1 MSRVGSEA
9 RLGPP
14 LHRLSL
20 ATTRSEPS
28 RTRGTRV
35 QIVLEA
41 TFGSRLVRPP
51 GRPRKQVFLRRG
63 ARQVPLPAPVGLHHV
78 DRCGCLHRRVA
89 TSEDDLP
96 PVGRQ
101 AGAKSS
107 PAFRVRFRCPP
118 PSALRRRPRGWRRA
132 GRRRRSSARR
142 ATRRSGQRPVARQPQ
157 LPAPVR
163 VHDVDLDV
171 PAARVPEEGDPP
183 PVGRPGRSSA
193 PRGARQQ
200 LPPAPVGV
208 HGVEP
213 VPA

>member
-96 PVGRQ
+96 PVGRP
-101 AGAKSS
+101 GWSEVV
-107 PAFRVRFRCPP
+107 PRV
-118 PSALRRRPRGWRRA
+118 PR
-132 GRRRRSSARR
+132 
-142 ATRRSGQRPVARQPQ
+142 QVP
-157 LPAPVR
+157 LPAPIGVN
-163 VHDVDLDV
+163 
-171 PAARVPEEGDPP
+171 ARVTLMKANFELACA
-183 PVGRPGRSSA
+183 A
-193 PRGARQQ
+193 PRGKPRLRAEQGPRRAAGVQARGVRQRRCGR
-200 LPPAPVGV
+200 PPLVCRIRWSTRRISGPFQTRNSSRRTGRETPVRPPTGSL
-208 HGVEP
+208 
-213 VPA
+213 